1 MSVQRLGF
9 WIGLALAAAM
19 LLSPPPEGL
28 APAGWRVAALTVL
41 IGCWWFTEAVP
52 VTLTG
57 SLPFLALPV
66 LGLASPEAVAAQYM
80 SPVMFLILG
89 GAMVGLAFERC
100 GLHRRVALAVV
111 SRVGTSPGR
120 LLAAVMAVTAF
131 ISMWVNNSA
140 TTVMMLPIALA
151 VLSATVGTGVGTGA
165 GTDHGAATDPG
176 GDAARFAAALILSV
190 TLASNLGGFAT
201 PIGTPVNAI
210 GVGILERN
218 YGVQLSFIEW
228 MAFGVPFV
236 LLTLPLCW
244 WILRR
249 VTSSFELAAPSAA
262 ALQSALGSPGRWST
276 PERRVLAVTSLVAA
290 SWIFQ
295 PVLMGYIPGVSDAGI
310 AVAGALALAMLPSGD
325 TGDGARRRLLEW
337 EDARQAPW
345 YLILLLGGGLAL
357 ADAVV
362 RSGLS
367 AWLGSALGTVAGLP
381 LLPMLLAIALLC
393 ALITEAASNVA
404 TATIFMP
411 IAGGLAASAGF
422 DPALGALCAAMA
434 ANLGFAN
441 PAATSSNAL
450 VYGTGRVPIRTMLK
464 TGLLLDLV
472 GAATIA
478 VLCATIVALLRGA

>member
-1 MSVQRLGF
+1 MSLRSGGL
-9 WIGLALAAAM
+9 WLGLAAFVLMLA
-19 LLSPPPEGL
+19 SPAPEGL
-28 APAGWRVAALTVL
+28 STAGWHVAALTAL
-41 IGCWWFTEAVP
+41 IACWWFTEAVP

-57 SLPFLALPV
+57 SLPFLVLPL
-66 LGLASPEAVAAQYM
+66 LGIAEAEAVAALYM

-89 GAMVGLAFERC
+89 GAMLGLAFERW
-100 GLHRRVALAVV
+100 GLHRRVALSVV
-111 SRVGTSPGR
+111 SRVGPSPGA
-120 LLAAVMAVTAF
+120 LLAAVMAVTAA

-151 VLSATVGTGVGTGA
+151 VISATVGTPGEPGA
-165 GTDHGAATDPG
+165 VDCRDG
-176 GDAARFAAALILSV
+176 RNFAAAMLVSVALS
-190 TLASNLGGFAT
+190 SNLGGFAT

-210 GVGILERN
+210 GIGILERS
-218 YGVQLSFIEW
+218 YGVQLSFLDW
-228 MAFGVPFV
+228 MAFGVPFM
-236 LLTLPLCW
+236 LLALPACW

-249 VTSSFELAAPSAA
+249 FALPFELAPADPASLRA
-262 ALQSALGSPGRWST
+262 ALGAPGVWTT
-276 PERRVLAVTSLVAA
+276 PERRTLAVVVLVSLAWV
-290 SWIFQ
+290 FQ
-295 PVLMGYIPGVSDAGI
+295 PLWAARVPGITDAGI
-310 AVAGALALAMLPSGD
+310 AVVGALLLAVLPAGA
-325 TGDGARRRLLEW
+325 TREGAPLRLLEW
-337 EDARQAPW
+337 EDARRAPW

-367 AWLGSALGTVAGLP
+367 GWLGGALGSVAGLP

-393 ALITEAASNVA
+393 GLITEAASNVA

-450 VYGTGRVPIRTMLK
+450 VHSTGRVPIAAMLK
-464 TGLLLDLV
+464 SGLSVDLV
-472 GAATIA
+472 GAVLIA
-478 VLCATIVALLRGA
+478 LLCAGIFPLLR